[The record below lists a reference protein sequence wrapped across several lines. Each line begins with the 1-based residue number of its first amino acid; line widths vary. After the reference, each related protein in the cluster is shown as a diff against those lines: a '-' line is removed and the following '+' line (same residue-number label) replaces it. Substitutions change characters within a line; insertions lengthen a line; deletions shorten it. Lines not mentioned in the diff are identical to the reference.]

1 MLISEQMATMKDRAE
16 FYSEKVGVKDKVI
29 SELEQVVEELT
40 EQLETDKE

>member
-29 SELEQVVEELT
+29 SELE
-40 EQLETDKE
+40 